1 MRGNSFV
8 INRLLIVC
16 AEHCLKMNDVVL
28 SKSELDC
35 LKNCKGKTQT
45 LTKVTKEILE
55 KHGLAGKAL

>member
-1 MRGNSFV
+1 
-8 INRLLIVC
+8 
-16 AEHCLKMNDVVL
+16 MNDVIV

-55 KHGLAGKAL
+55 RHGLAGKAL